1 MAIDFSKPP
10 KESEVYP
17 AAHSFRII
25 AEAAEEGAV
34 LRAASAALE
43 AFEVLEPLAKGR
55 ASSGGRYVS
64 LHVTVRLIDRA
75 GHHRLDAALR
85 AIPGVRI
92 LL

>member
-1 MAIDFSKPP
+1 MAVDFSKPP
-10 KESEVYP
+10 QESEVYP

-25 AEAAEEGAV
+25 AEATAEEPV
-34 LRAASAALE
+34 TRAASAVLE

-64 LHVTVRLIDRA
+64 LHVTVRLVDRA